1 MAYIYKLN
9 FDNGDFYIGQT
20 SNLEVRLTNHLS
32 SRGKGSPKLQ
42 KAFSSSKYLGHEVL
56 AECNENELNELE
68 QKFIAE
74 LNPPLNTLPGGD
86 SLRGLNHPRA
96 KYTKEQI
103 EEVISLYLDPKVQPI
118 HIEELTG
125 VAYGT
130 VMDIVKMRS
139 HTWASQGKEAALKKA
154 REARNQNTIV
164 YDKYNNEYIVNN
176 YTHFEQ
182 KHGLTNGTIS
192 RLQNMANRD
201 GWSLIKHPVYTLSN
215 EDGEVTLPK
224 PLAKE
229 FLQTTSLSK
238 YQISQL
244 LEKKKASGGW
254 KVSTEG

>member
-32 SRGKGSPKLQ
+32 SKGKGSPKLQ
-42 KAFSSSKYLGHEVL
+42 KAFADSKYIGHEVL
-56 AECNENELNELE
+56 AECSEDELNELE
-68 QKFIAE
+68 QKFIAK
-74 LNPPLNTLPGGD
+74 LCPPLNTLPGGE

-118 HIEELTG
+118 HIETLTG

-130 VMDIVKMRS
+130 VMDVVKMRS
-139 HTWASQGKEAALKKA
+139 HSWASQGKEELLRQA
-154 REARNQNTIV
+154 REVRAKAITV
-164 YDKYNNEYIVNN
+164 YDKYNYEYTVTCN
-176 YTHFEQ
+176 TEFEEE
-182 KHGLTNGTIS
+182 HGLSSGTLS
-192 RLQNMANRD
+192 RLQTSNNRD
-201 GWSLIKHPVYTLSN
+201 GWSLTKHDVYILSN
-215 EDGEVTLPK
+215 EDGEVRLPK

-229 FLQTTSLSK
+229 FLQDMGLSK

-244 LEKKKASGGW
+244 LEKKKTSGGW